1 MAFPIIPKKR
11 SGATGNPSTLQLGE
25 LATNTQTGELFLG
38 GDGGVMLLNPPTSA
52 GTTVTE
58 HTGDGTTVAF
68 TFTGYNGTADGG
80 YLVSVGGIDQPPSKY
95 TVTSTAGGTITFVE
109 APVAGELISIRA
121 IVASG
126 AGGGGITELTGDV
139 TASGTGSVAATLA
152 SVTTAQANVGSATA
166 IPVLSVDEKGRVTE
180 LTTMQFGGLTT
191 EQIAGLSTT
200 APAALATAPVVGL
213 SMFAARAD
221 HAHKTA
227 TVYARTKTVGV
238 DAATIQG
245 CIDLITDAAAQ
256 NQAQVLV
263 PPGVYTESLTLK
275 PCVSVVASGQNNGQ
289 ISTVRI
295 VGNATFTGG
304 ATAGD
309 NTLQLIGLTLQTDH
323 ATLPALTVTATGGVS
338 TLLHMQDCMVTFSN
352 AATTAKGVE
361 IGSNCA
367 ARLINTRTQGSFTAG
382 QGGTHIDVDGGIFYG
397 ENYTAE
403 YGTRAMLLRGTN
415 GALKPYGELK
425 WSNISV
431 QGSNALEI
439 TSNTALL
446 TMGWV
451 NVNNLSTTGNGITIA
466 AGSVVGTTQCVF
478 AVQAG
483 ASNYVVTGAAGSY
496 YYSLGN
502 SYSNATGAP
511 YETKIGASVTQFQ
524 YARSYDPAS
533 GDLTGTYPSPT
544 LAAITTAQSNVGSGT
559 VIPRLSIDAKGRV
572 TALSTVAMAAL
583 TTTQIAGLATTAP
596 SALATAA
603 VVGLS
608 TFAARADHQHVFPT
622 AAQVGALGATAA
634 AGGDLTGNYPSPT
647 LAAITT
653 AQTNAGSA
661 TVIPVVSIDAKGRVT
676 ALSTVTFAALTTN
689 QIAGLSTAAGAA
701 LTTTAI
707 AGVSAFAARADHTHL
722 FPTAA
727 DVGALGATAAAGGD
741 LTGAFPNPTLAAIT
755 TAQSNIGSSTVVPV
769 LSVDDKGRVTSLTT
783 AQISGGGGGGFT
795 VAALQTESLTIDA
808 TFAQKIVPFSA
819 VADVVVTLPA
829 DANAT
834 ITEGSEIRFVN
845 NSSAAKVSFVAG
857 SSATIL
863 SPQNYTAI
871 STQYATASATKLFPN
886 TWVLGGSV
894 ESGIPTD
901 PFFLQVSLLLHMNGT
916 NGGTTFLDNSPFPS
930 AIQVFGGATTST
942 AQVKFGTAS
951 YLGVTGGYL
960 TTTTNNPFAFG
971 TADYTIECWIRTTS
985 FASQQNILYIA
996 NLTGAG
1002 FVINTSGQIVFILGN
1017 NNRIVS
1023 SIIPLN
1029 QWVHFAQTRQ
1039 TSVTRM
1045 FINGVLQATTYNDA
1059 TNYTASGTLWTIG
1072 ASGATGPI
1080 VGNIDDLRITKNICR
1095 YTANFTPP
1103 IAQFPDA

>member
-1 MAFPIIPKKR
+1 MAFPIIPKRR
-11 SGATGNPSTLQLGE
+11 SGATGNPASLQVGE
-25 LATNTQTGELFLG
+25 LAVNTLTGELFLG
-38 GDGGVMLLNPPTSA
+38 GDSAVMLLNPPTSA

-58 HTGDGTTVAF
+58 HTGDGTTTAF

-95 TVTSTAGGTITFVE
+95 AVTSTAGGTITFVE
-109 APVAGELISIRA
+109 APIAGELISIRA

-126 AGGGGITELTGDV
+126 GSGGGGITELTGDV

-152 SVTTAQANVGSATA
+152 SVTTAQSGVGSATA

-180 LTTMQFGGLTT
+180 LTTVQFGGLTT
-191 EQIAGLSTT
+191 A
-200 APAALATAPVVGL
+200 
-213 SMFAARAD
+213 
-221 HAHKTA
+221 
-227 TVYARTKTVGV
+227 
-238 DAATIQG
+238 
-245 CIDLITDAAAQ
+245 
-256 NQAQVLV
+256 
-263 PPGVYTESLTLK
+263 
-275 PCVSVVASGQNNGQ
+275 
-289 ISTVRI
+289 
-295 VGNATFTGG
+295 
-304 ATAGD
+304 
-309 NTLQLIGLTLQTDH
+309 
-323 ATLPALTVTATGGVS
+323 
-338 TLLHMQDCMVTFSN
+338 
-352 AATTAKGVE
+352 
-361 IGSNCA
+361 
-367 ARLINTRTQGSFTAG
+367 
-382 QGGTHIDVDGGIFYG
+382 
-397 ENYTAE
+397 
-403 YGTRAMLLRGTN
+403 
-415 GALKPYGELK
+415 
-425 WSNISV
+425 
-431 QGSNALEI
+431 
-439 TSNTALL
+439 
-446 TMGWV
+446 
-451 NVNNLSTTGNGITIA
+451 
-466 AGSVVGTTQCVF
+466 
-478 AVQAG
+478 
-483 ASNYVVTGAAGSY
+483 
-496 YYSLGN
+496 
-502 SYSNATGAP
+502 
-511 YETKIGASVTQFQ
+511 
-524 YARSYDPAS
+524 
-533 GDLTGTYPSPT
+533 
-544 LAAITTAQSNVGSGT
+544 
-559 VIPRLSIDAKGRV
+559 
-572 TALSTVAMAAL
+572 
-583 TTTQIAGLATTAP
+583 QIAGLATTAP
-596 SALATAA
+596 AALATAA

-608 TFAARADHQHVFPT
+608 TFAARADHQHIFPT
-622 AAQVGALGATAA
+622 AAQVEALGATAA
-634 AGGDLTGNYPSPT
+634 AGGDLAGNYPSPT

-676 ALSTVTFAALTTN
+676 ALSTVTFAALTTS

-741 LTGAFPNPTLAAIT
+741 LTGTYPNPTLAAIT

-769 LSVDDKGRVTSLTT
+769 LSVDAKGRVTSLTT

-871 STQYATASATKLFPN
+871 STQYATASATKLLPN

-901 PFFLQVSLLLHMNGT
+901 PFFQQVSLLLHMNGT
-916 NGGTTFLDNSPFPS
+916 NGGTAFLDNSPFPS

-985 FASQQNILYIA
+985 FAAQQNILYIA
-996 NLTGAG
+996 NITASG
-1002 FVINTSGQIVFILGN
+1002 FVINTSGQIVFILGS

-1023 SIIPLN
+1023 SAISLN

-1039 TSVTRM
+1039 TSITRM
-1045 FINGVLQATTYNDA
+1045 FINGVAQATTYNDA
-1059 TNYTASGTLWTIG
+1059 TNYTAAGNLWIIG
-1072 ASGATGPI
+1072 ASGAAGPI

>member
-95 TVTSTAGGTITFVE
+95 AVTSTAGGTITFVE

-121 IVASG
+121 IVAGGGS
-126 AGGGGITELTGDV
+126 GGGGITELTGDV

-166 IPVLSVDEKGRVTE
+166 IPVLSVDEKGRVT
-180 LTTMQFGGLTT
+180 
-191 EQIAGLSTT
+191 
-200 APAALATAPVVGL
+200 
-213 SMFAARAD
+213 
-221 HAHKTA
+221 
-227 TVYARTKTVGV
+227 
-238 DAATIQG
+238 
-245 CIDLITDAAAQ
+245 
-256 NQAQVLV
+256 
-263 PPGVYTESLTLK
+263 
-275 PCVSVVASGQNNGQ
+275 
-289 ISTVRI
+289 
-295 VGNATFTGG
+295 
-304 ATAGD
+304 
-309 NTLQLIGLTLQTDH
+309 
-323 ATLPALTVTATGGVS
+323 
-338 TLLHMQDCMVTFSN
+338 
-352 AATTAKGVE
+352 
-361 IGSNCA
+361 
-367 ARLINTRTQGSFTAG
+367 
-382 QGGTHIDVDGGIFYG
+382 
-397 ENYTAE
+397 
-403 YGTRAMLLRGTN
+403 
-415 GALKPYGELK
+415 
-425 WSNISV
+425 
-431 QGSNALEI
+431 
-439 TSNTALL
+439 
-446 TMGWV
+446 
-451 NVNNLSTTGNGITIA
+451 
-466 AGSVVGTTQCVF
+466 
-478 AVQAG
+478 
-483 ASNYVVTGAAGSY
+483 
-496 YYSLGN
+496 
-502 SYSNATGAP
+502 
-511 YETKIGASVTQFQ
+511 
-524 YARSYDPAS
+524 
-533 GDLTGTYPSPT
+533 
-544 LAAITTAQSNVGSGT
+544 
-559 VIPRLSIDAKGRV
+559 
-572 TALSTVAMAAL
+572 ALSTVAMAAL
-583 TTTQIAGLATTAP
+583 TTAQIAGLATTAP
-596 SALATAA
+596 AALATAP

-622 AAQVGALGATAA
+622 A
-634 AGGDLTGNYPSPT
+634 S
-647 LAAITT
+647 
-653 AQTNAGSA
+653 
-661 TVIPVVSIDAKGRVT
+661 
-676 ALSTVTFAALTTN
+676 
-689 QIAGLSTAAGAA
+689 
-701 LTTTAI
+701 
-707 AGVSAFAARADHTHL
+707 
-722 FPTAA
+722 

-741 LTGAFPNPTLAAIT
+741 LTGTYPNPTLAAIT
-755 TAQSNIGSSTVVPV
+755 TAQSNVGSSTVVPV
-769 LSVDDKGRVTSLTT
+769 LSVDEKGRVTSLTT
-783 AQISGGGGGGFT
+783 AQISGGGGGFT

-901 PFFLQVSLLLHMNGT
+901 PFFQQVSLLLHMNGT

-985 FASQQNILYIA
+985 FAAQQNILYIGNISA
-996 NLTGAG
+996 SG
-1002 FVINTSGQIVFILGN
+1002 FVINTSGQIVFILGS

-1023 SIIPLN
+1023 SAISLN

-1039 TSVTRM
+1039 TSITRM
-1045 FINGVLQATTYNDA
+1045 FINGVAQATTYNDA
-1059 TNYTASGTLWTIG
+1059 TNYTAAGNLWIIG
-1072 ASGATGPI
+1072 ASGAAGPI

>member
-11 SGATGNPSTLQLGE
+11 SGATGNPASLQVGE
-25 LATNTQTGELFLG
+25 LAVNTLTGELFLG
-38 GDGGVMLLNPPTSA
+38 GDSAVMLLNPPTSA

-95 TVTSTAGGTITFVE
+95 AVTSTAGGTITFVE

-121 IVASG
+121 IVAG
-126 AGGGGITELTGDV
+126 GGGGGGGITELTGDV

-180 LTTMQFGGLTT
+180 LTTVQFGGLTT
-191 EQIAGLSTT
+191 TQIAGLSTT
-200 APAALATAPVVGL
+200 APAALAT
-213 SMFAARAD
+213 S
-221 HAHKTA
+221 
-227 TVYARTKTVGV
+227 
-238 DAATIQG
+238 
-245 CIDLITDAAAQ
+245 
-256 NQAQVLV
+256 
-263 PPGVYTESLTLK
+263 
-275 PCVSVVASGQNNGQ
+275 
-289 ISTVRI
+289 
-295 VGNATFTGG
+295 
-304 ATAGD
+304 
-309 NTLQLIGLTLQTDH
+309 
-323 ATLPALTVTATGGVS
+323 
-338 TLLHMQDCMVTFSN
+338 
-352 AATTAKGVE
+352 
-361 IGSNCA
+361 
-367 ARLINTRTQGSFTAG
+367 
-382 QGGTHIDVDGGIFYG
+382 
-397 ENYTAE
+397 
-403 YGTRAMLLRGTN
+403 
-415 GALKPYGELK
+415 
-425 WSNISV
+425 
-431 QGSNALEI
+431 
-439 TSNTALL
+439 
-446 TMGWV
+446 
-451 NVNNLSTTGNGITIA
+451 
-466 AGSVVGTTQCVF
+466 
-478 AVQAG
+478 
-483 ASNYVVTGAAGSY
+483 
-496 YYSLGN
+496 
-502 SYSNATGAP
+502 
-511 YETKIGASVTQFQ
+511 
-524 YARSYDPAS
+524 
-533 GDLTGTYPSPT
+533 
-544 LAAITTAQSNVGSGT
+544 
-559 VIPRLSIDAKGRV
+559 
-572 TALSTVAMAAL
+572 
-583 TTTQIAGLATTAP
+583 
-596 SALATAA
+596 A

-608 TFAARADHQHVFPT
+608 TFAARADHQHAFPT
-622 AAQVGALGATAA
+622 AAQVEALGATAA
-634 AGGDLTGNYPSPT
+634 ASGDLAGNYPSPT

-653 AQTNAGSA
+653 AQTNAGSE

-727 DVGALGATAAAGGD
+727 EVGALGATAAAGGD
-741 LTGAFPNPTLAAIT
+741 LAGTYPNPTLAAIT

-769 LSVDDKGRVTSLTT
+769 LSVDEKGRVTSLTT
-783 AQISGGGGGGFT
+783 AQISGGGGGFT

-894 ESGIPTD
+894 ESGVPTD
-901 PFFLQVSLLLHMNGT
+901 PFFQQVSLLLHMNGT
-916 NGGTTFLDNSPFPS
+916 NGGTAFLDNSPFPS

-985 FASQQNILYIA
+985 FAAQQNILYLA
-996 NLTGAG
+996 NLTGSG
-1002 FVINTSGQIVFILGN
+1002 FVINTSGNIVFILGN
-1017 NNRIVS
+1017 NNRIISTV
-1023 SIIPLN
+1023 IPLN

-1039 TSVTRM
+1039 TSITRM
-1045 FINGVLQATTYNDA
+1045 FINGVAQATTYNDA
-1059 TNYTASGTLWTIG
+1059 TNYTAGGNLWIIG
-1072 ASGATGPI
+1072 ASGAAGPI

-1095 YTANFTPP
+1095 YAANFTPP

>member
-1 MAFPIIPKKR
+1 MAFPIIPKRR
-11 SGATGNPSTLQLGE
+11 SGATGNPASLQVGE
-25 LATNTQTGELFLG
+25 LAVNTLTGELFLG
-38 GDGGVMLLNPPTSA
+38 GDSAVMLLNPPTSA

-58 HTGDGTTVAF
+58 HTGDGTTTAF

-95 TVTSTAGGTITFVE
+95 AVTSTAGGTITFVE

-121 IVASG
+121 IVAG
-126 AGGGGITELTGDV
+126 GGGGGGGITELTGDV

-152 SVTTAQANVGSATA
+152 SVTTAQANVGSATV

-180 LTTMQFGGLTT
+180 LTTVQFGGLTT
-191 EQIAGLSTT
+191 EQIAGLATT
-200 APAALATAPVVGL
+200 APAALATTPVVGL

-289 ISTVRI
+289 ISTVRV

-338 TLLHMQDCMVTFSN
+338 TLLHIQDCMVTFSN
-352 AATTAKGVE
+352 AATTARGVQ
-361 IGSNCA
+361 IGINCS
-367 ARLINTRTQGSFTAG
+367 ARLINTRTQANSTAG

-403 YGTRAMLLRGTN
+403 YGTRAVLLRGTN

-425 WSNISV
+425 WSNVSV
-431 QGSNALEI
+431 NGSNAVEI

-451 NVNNLSTTGNGITIA
+451 NVNNLSTTGSGISIA
-466 AGSVVGTTQCVF
+466 AGSVVGATQCVF

-533 GDLTGTYPSPT
+533 GDLAGTYPAPT

-634 AGGDLTGNYPSPT
+634 AGGDLAGNYPSPT

-653 AQTNAGSA
+653 AQANVGSA
-661 TVIPVVSIDAKGRVT
+661 TAIPVISTDAKGRVT
-676 ALSTVTFAALTTN
+676 ALSTVAFSALTTN

-727 DVGALGATAAAGGD
+727 EVG
-741 LTGAFPNPTLAAIT
+741 
-755 TAQSNIGSSTVVPV
+755 
-769 LSVDDKGRVTSLTT
+769 
-783 AQISGGGGGGFT
+783 
-795 VAALQTESLTIDA
+795 
-808 TFAQKIVPFSA
+808 
-819 VADVVVTLPA
+819 
-829 DANAT
+829 
-834 ITEGSEIRFVN
+834 
-845 NSSAAKVSFVAG
+845 
-857 SSATIL
+857 
-863 SPQNYTAI
+863 AI
-871 STQYATASATKLFPN
+871 STS
-886 TWVLGGSV
+886 
-894 ESGIPTD
+894 
-901 PFFLQVSLLLHMNGT
+901 
-916 NGGTTFLDNSPFPS
+916 GGTISVNSAGNALQITQTGTGNALVVEDSANPDFTPFVIRPTGDVGIGTS
-930 AIQVFGGATTST
+930 SPNAKLHVSGTIYLTQNISVGGANVGTSS
-942 AQVKFGTAS
+942 V
-951 YLGVTGGYL
+951 
-960 TTTTNNPFAFG
+960 
-971 TADYTIECWIRTTS
+971 
-985 FASQQNILYIA
+985 
-996 NLTGAG
+996 GA
-1002 FVINTSGQIVFILGN
+1002 
-1017 NNRIVS
+1017 
-1023 SIIPLN
+1023 
-1029 QWVHFAQTRQ
+1029 
-1039 TSVTRM
+1039 VTRV
-1045 FINGVLQATTYNDA
+1045 ISISNAGNPPETPPPDGGVIYARADGALMYLSP
-1059 TNYTASGTLWTIG
+1059 SGTLSTI
-1072 ASGATGPI
+1072 APA
-1080 VGNIDDLRITKNICR
+1080 
-1095 YTANFTPP
+1095 
-1103 IAQFPDA
+1103 

>member
-1 MAFPIIPKKR
+1 MAFPIIPKRR
-11 SGATGNPSTLQLGE
+11 SGATGNPASLQVGE
-25 LATNTQTGELFLG
+25 LAVNTLTGELFLG
-38 GDGGVMLLNPPTSA
+38 GDSAVMLLNPPTSA

-58 HTGDGTTVAF
+58 HTGDGTTTAF

-95 TVTSTAGGTITFVE
+95 AVTSTAGGTITFVE
-109 APVAGELISIRA
+109 APIAGELISIRA

-126 AGGGGITELTGDV
+126 GSGGGGITELTGDV

-152 SVTTAQANVGSATA
+152 SVTTAQSGVGSATA

-180 LTTMQFGGLTT
+180 LTTVQFGGLTT
-191 EQIAGLSTT
+191 A
-200 APAALATAPVVGL
+200 
-213 SMFAARAD
+213 
-221 HAHKTA
+221 
-227 TVYARTKTVGV
+227 
-238 DAATIQG
+238 
-245 CIDLITDAAAQ
+245 
-256 NQAQVLV
+256 
-263 PPGVYTESLTLK
+263 
-275 PCVSVVASGQNNGQ
+275 
-289 ISTVRI
+289 
-295 VGNATFTGG
+295 
-304 ATAGD
+304 
-309 NTLQLIGLTLQTDH
+309 
-323 ATLPALTVTATGGVS
+323 
-338 TLLHMQDCMVTFSN
+338 
-352 AATTAKGVE
+352 
-361 IGSNCA
+361 
-367 ARLINTRTQGSFTAG
+367 
-382 QGGTHIDVDGGIFYG
+382 
-397 ENYTAE
+397 
-403 YGTRAMLLRGTN
+403 
-415 GALKPYGELK
+415 
-425 WSNISV
+425 
-431 QGSNALEI
+431 
-439 TSNTALL
+439 
-446 TMGWV
+446 
-451 NVNNLSTTGNGITIA
+451 
-466 AGSVVGTTQCVF
+466 
-478 AVQAG
+478 
-483 ASNYVVTGAAGSY
+483 
-496 YYSLGN
+496 
-502 SYSNATGAP
+502 
-511 YETKIGASVTQFQ
+511 
-524 YARSYDPAS
+524 
-533 GDLTGTYPSPT
+533 
-544 LAAITTAQSNVGSGT
+544 
-559 VIPRLSIDAKGRV
+559 
-572 TALSTVAMAAL
+572 
-583 TTTQIAGLATTAP
+583 QIAGLATTAP
-596 SALATAA
+596 AALATAA

-608 TFAARADHQHVFPT
+608 TFAARADHQHIFPT
-622 AAQVGALGATAA
+622 AAQVEALGATAA
-634 AGGDLTGNYPSPT
+634 AGGDLAGNYPSPT

-676 ALSTVTFAALTTN
+676 ALSTVTFAALTTS

-741 LTGAFPNPTLAAIT
+741 LTGTYPNPTLAAIT

-769 LSVDDKGRVTSLTT
+769 LSVDAKGRVTSLTT

-834 ITEGSEIRFVN
+834 ITEGSEIRFIN

-901 PFFLQVSLLLHMNGT
+901 PSFLQVSLLLHMNGA
-916 NGGTTFLDNSPFPS
+916 NGGTAFLDNSPFPS

-985 FASQQNILYIA
+985 FAAQQNILYIA

-1002 FVINTSGQIVFILGN
+1002 FVINTSGNIVFILGN
-1017 NNRIVS
+1017 NNRIIS
-1023 SIIPLN
+1023 SVIPLN

-1039 TSVTRM
+1039 TSITRM
-1045 FINGVLQATTYNDA
+1045 FINGVAQATTYNDA
-1059 TNYTASGTLWTIG
+1059 TNYTASGNLWTIG
-1072 ASGATGPI
+1072 ASGSSGPI

>member
-95 TVTSTAGGTITFVE
+95 AVTSTAGGTITFVE

-152 SVTTAQANVGSATA
+152 SVTTAQSGVGSATA
-166 IPVLSVDEKGRVTE
+166 IPVVSIDEKGRVTE
-180 LTTMQFGGLTT
+180 LTTVQFGGLTT
-191 EQIAGLSTT
+191 EQIAGLATT
-200 APAALATAPVVGL
+200 APAALATTPVVGL

-238 DAATIQG
+238 DAATVQG
-245 CIDLITDAAAQ
+245 CIDLVTDAAAQ

-367 ARLINTRTQGSFTAG
+367 ARLINVRTQGSFTAG
-382 QGGTHIDVDGGIFYG
+382 QGGTHIDVNGGIFYG

-431 QGSNALEI
+431 QGSNAIEI

-466 AGSVVGTTQCVF
+466 AGSVVGATQCVF

-533 GDLTGTYPSPT
+533 GDLAGTYPAPT

-583 TTTQIAGLATTAP
+583 TTTQIAGLSTTAP
-596 SALATAA
+596 AALSTTAIA
-603 VVGLS
+603 GLS
-608 TFAARADHQHVFPT
+608 SFAARADHAH
-622 AAQVGALGATAA
+622 L
-634 AGGDLTGNYPSPT
+634 LPS
-647 LAAITT
+647 
-653 AQTNAGSA
+653 
-661 TVIPVVSIDAKGRVT
+661 
-676 ALSTVTFAALTTN
+676 
-689 QIAGLSTAAGAA
+689 
-701 LTTTAI
+701 
-707 AGVSAFAARADHTHL
+707 
-722 FPTAA
+722 AA

-741 LTGAFPNPTLAAIT
+741 LAGNYPNPTLAAIT
-755 TAQSNIGSSTVVPV
+755 TAQSNVGSSTLIPV
-769 LSVDDKGRVTSLTT
+769 LSIDAKGRVTALSTASAGGNATQLQGRAIASTEPTDKQTLTYNATSQQWEPYGGTYNVEVLLVGGGGGAAVFYSGGGGAGGLVSGTVTITRLTNYSIVVGAGGAGSSNGTNTGSRASSGGDSFAFNLT
-783 AQISGGGGGGFT
+783 ALGGGGGASRLAGGSGGSGGGGGNANTAGGSGTSGQGFAGGAGSGT
-795 VAALQTESLTIDA
+795 NGISNICAGGGGGATE
-808 TFAQKIVPFSA
+808 VG
-819 VADVVVTLPA
+819 VT
-829 DANAT
+829 
-834 ITEGSEIRFVN
+834 GVF
-845 NSSAAKVSFVAG
+845 NSVKGNGGAG
-857 SSATIL
+857 SSAFSTWATATSTGSSGAYAGGGGGGAVAGGTVTSRSVGGIGGGGAGGFNTGITVGTAGAANTGGGAGGGGENQNTTGVSGGSGIAIL
-863 SPQNYTAI
+863 RYLGAQRGTGGTVTSADGYTYHTFTSSGIFYTA
-871 STQYATASATKLFPN
+871 
-886 TWVLGGSV
+886 
-894 ESGIPTD
+894 
-901 PFFLQVSLLLHMNGT
+901 
-916 NGGTTFLDNSPFPS
+916 
-930 AIQVFGGATTST
+930 
-942 AQVKFGTAS
+942 
-951 YLGVTGGYL
+951 
-960 TTTTNNPFAFG
+960 
-971 TADYTIECWIRTTS
+971 
-985 FASQQNILYIA
+985 
-996 NLTGAG
+996 
-1002 FVINTSGQIVFILGN
+1002 
-1017 NNRIVS
+1017 
-1023 SIIPLN
+1023 
-1029 QWVHFAQTRQ
+1029 
-1039 TSVTRM
+1039 
-1045 FINGVLQATTYNDA
+1045 
-1059 TNYTASGTLWTIG
+1059 
-1072 ASGATGPI
+1072 
-1080 VGNIDDLRITKNICR
+1080 
-1095 YTANFTPP
+1095 
-1103 IAQFPDA
+1103 

>member
-1 MAFPIIPKKR
+1 MAFPIIPKRR
-11 SGATGNPSTLQLGE
+11 SGATGNPSTLELGE

-38 GDGGVMLLNPPTSA
+38 GDGGVMLLNPPTAA

-68 TFTGYNGTADGG
+68 TFTGYSSTNDGA

-95 TVTSTAGGTITFVE
+95 SVSSTAGGTITFVE
-109 APVAGELISIRA
+109 APIAGELISIRA

-126 AGGGGITELTGDV
+126 AGGGGITELIGDV

-152 SVTTAQANVGSATA
+152 SVTTAQTNVGSATA
-166 IPVLSVDEKGRVTE
+166 IPVLSVDAKGRVTE
-180 LTTMQFGGLTT
+180 LTTVQFGGLTT
-191 EQIAGLSTT
+191 EQIAGLATT
-200 APAALATAPVVGL
+200 APAALSTTPVVGL

-238 DAATIQG
+238 DAGTIQG
-245 CIDLITDAAAQ
+245 CIDLITDATAQ

-263 PPGVYTESLTLK
+263 PPGVYAENLTLK

-352 AATTAKGVE
+352 AATTARGVE
-361 IGSNCA
+361 VGSNCA
-367 ARLINTRTQGSFTAG
+367 ARLINTRTQANSTAG
-382 QGGTHIDVDGGIFYG
+382 QGGTHIDVDGGTFYG

-403 YGTRAMLLRGTN
+403 YGTRAVLLRGTN

-431 QGSNALEI
+431 HGSNALEI

-451 NVNNLSTTGNGITIA
+451 NVNNLSTTGSGISIA
-466 AGSVVGTTQCVF
+466 AGSVVGATQCVF

-533 GDLTGTYPSPT
+533 GDLTGTYPAPT
-544 LAAITTAQSNVGSGT
+544 LAAITTSQTNVGSGT

-572 TALSTVAMAAL
+572 TALSTIAMAAL

-596 SALATAA
+596 AALATAA

-661 TVIPVVSIDAKGRVT
+661 TVIPVISIDAKGRVT
-676 ALSTVTFAALTTN
+676 ALSTVQVGGLTTS

-707 AGVSAFAARADHTHL
+707 AGVSTFAARADHTHPL
-722 FPTAA
+722 PTAA
-727 DVGALGATAAAGGD
+727 
-741 LTGAFPNPTLAAIT
+741 
-755 TAQSNIGSSTVVPV
+755 QIG
-769 LSVDDKGRVTSLTT
+769 
-783 AQISGGGGGGFT
+783 
-795 VAALQTESLTIDA
+795 
-808 TFAQKIVPFSA
+808 
-819 VADVVVTLPA
+819 
-829 DANAT
+829 
-834 ITEGSEIRFVN
+834 
-845 NSSAAKVSFVAG
+845 
-857 SSATIL
+857 
-863 SPQNYTAI
+863 AI
-871 STQYATASATKLFPN
+871 STSGGVILANSGSAALRITQTGGGNALLVEDSTNPDSTPFIIDSNGNVGIGVTNTSSAISIFRNGVATINTASLTDNVEYYFSSNNNAIGGNILWFNKSRGVGVSVQKGDRIATLVAQGFYNFGESSGFADLAYIDLCTDDAPNAADGTGNLIFSTASAAFQNPIERMRINSDGNIGIGTSLFG
-886 TWVLGGSV
+886 TSAQKVIALGNATAPTSSPTGVGQLYV
-894 ESGIPTD
+894 ENGELK
-901 PFFLQVSLLLHMNGT
+901 FRGGNGT
-916 NGGTTFLDNSPFPS
+916 VTT
-930 AIQVFGGATTST
+930 
-942 AQVKFGTAS
+942 
-951 YLGVTGGYL
+951 
-960 TTTTNNPFAFG
+960 
-971 TADYTIECWIRTTS
+971 
-985 FASQQNILYIA
+985 IA
-996 NLTGAG
+996 PA
-1002 FVINTSGQIVFILGN
+1002 
-1017 NNRIVS
+1017 
-1023 SIIPLN
+1023 
-1029 QWVHFAQTRQ
+1029 
-1039 TSVTRM
+1039 
-1045 FINGVLQATTYNDA
+1045 
-1059 TNYTASGTLWTIG
+1059 
-1072 ASGATGPI
+1072 
-1080 VGNIDDLRITKNICR
+1080 
-1095 YTANFTPP
+1095 
-1103 IAQFPDA
+1103 